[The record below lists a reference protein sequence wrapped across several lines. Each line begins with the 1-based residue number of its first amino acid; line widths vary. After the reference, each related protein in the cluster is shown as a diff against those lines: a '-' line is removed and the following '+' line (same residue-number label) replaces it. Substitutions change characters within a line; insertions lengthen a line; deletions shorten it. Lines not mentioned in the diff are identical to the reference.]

1 MRERD
6 GWWILMEFAV
16 AGAYKE
22 ADEGAEG
29 DDPEAA
35 EAGVGEHGAE
45 DGEEVGDGV
54 PVVEHD
60 GGEGARHE
68 VPLGEVQ
75 DHVGRQPER
84 GHLLEDLV
92 RCRQR
97 KSKSPSDVKNTIKR
111 LHQAWPLDAC
121 SYR

>member
-84 GHLLEDLV
+84 GHLLEGLV
-92 RCRQR
+92 RCAAPTETKIPIRSTPR
-97 KSKSPSDVKNTIKR
+97 HMSVEYN
-111 LHQAWPLDAC
+111 
-121 SYR
+121 